1 MWSVGCIL
9 AELLYESPILPG
21 THEQEQLNLIYSL
34 CGTPTDESWPDRAE
48 VRMGMLGTVYTSTV
62 ICPLSAPSTSLRAM
76 HNIICPNK

>member
-48 VRMGMLGTVYTSTV
+48 VRMCVMLYYFCTVAFFNAIQLHAQCTS
-62 ICPLSAPSTSLRAM
+62 CNPS
-76 HNIICPNK
+76 K